1 MVREP
6 RRGRKQNANQLLF
19 FFSFRRLMFRLFS
32 RFLIQEFR
40 WGSRRTENAA
50 ALIEFSYQS
59 LTAISQSILRR
70 SLSSLSLL
78 LAVLQFPFLNLALHS
93 PLCCAPNVNIFT
105 SPPRSRRAGRINPF
119 PKIRRKKGRRRN
131 VDLENSKKYANWQ
144 DKQRNLLPVVNMN
157 SRSEG
162 TRTLVL
168 SSSERKA
175 KQPHPSNMS
184 LSPSFSP

>member
-1 MVREP
+1 M
-6 RRGRKQNANQLLF
+6 QTNSC
-19 FFSFRRLMFRLFS
+19 FFSFSRLMFRLFS

-93 PLCCAPNVNIFT
+93 PLCCAPNVNILH
-105 SPPRSRRAGRINPF
+105 PLLEPRSQRARRINPF
-119 PKIRRKKGRRRN
+119 PKIRRKRRN